1 MFARHR
7 NRVILTAVLFA
18 QLGLLA
24 YQFRRG
30 TDIPLIR
37 NGTMYVVTPVQR
49 ALRAV
54 TDTLRG
60 AVYGYVDLR
69 DARRQSQDLAR
80 EVEQLQLEA
89 QRLRREASQARR
101 LQVLL
106 DFREELPLPVV
117 AAQVIG
123 TGAGENSHT
132 VILDKGRDAGLRPDL
147 PVIVPGGIVGKVL
160 RVFADTAQVVLITD
174 SNSGVACLLESSRIH
189 GVLKGTNKPLG
200 RLLYVSTG
208 EKVEVGEA
216 VVTSGEDRIYPK
228 GLPVGV
234 VVSARPGPEFQ
245 EIEVQPIAQLNRLEE
260 VLVVLERET
269 QEAATLPAPASAA
282 AGPAQTEPAPRQPAA
297 ASSPSPRPVP
307 ALPRAETTATP
318 PPAPPRAEV
327 PPPRV
332 ATPVEAPGPP
342 PNLAPELATP

>member
-1 MFARHR
+1 VFSRYR
-7 NRVILTAVLFA
+7 NLVILTAVLFS

-24 YQFRRG
+24 YQFRNG
-30 TDIPLIR
+30 ADIPLIR
-37 NGTMYVVTPVQR
+37 SGTMYVVTPVQR
-49 ALRAV
+49 ALHAV
-54 TDTLRG
+54 TDTFRR

-69 DARRQSQDLAR
+69 DARQRSEDLAR
-80 EVEQLQLEA
+80 ELEQLQLEA

-132 VILDKGRDAGLRPDL
+132 VILDKGSNAGLRPDL

-160 RVFADTAQVVLITD
+160 RVLANTAQVVLITD
-174 SNSGVACLLESSRIH
+174 ANSGVACLLENSRIH

-200 RLLYVSTG
+200 RLLYVNTG

-228 GLPVGV
+228 GLPLGV
-234 VVSARPGPEFQ
+234 VVSARPGPEFL

-269 QEAATLPAPASAA
+269 SEAATPPAPA
-282 AGPAQTEPAPRQPAA
+282 
-297 ASSPSPRPVP
+297 
-307 ALPRAETTATP
+307 RAETSATPGEPQQKQTSTAPAEAAPRRASTAIATPSTP
-318 PPAPPRAEV
+318 PPAAVPPRSEPLSPPIV
-327 PPPRV
+327 PPP
-332 ATPVEAPGPP
+332 EAPTPP
-342 PNLAPELATP
+342 VNPSP